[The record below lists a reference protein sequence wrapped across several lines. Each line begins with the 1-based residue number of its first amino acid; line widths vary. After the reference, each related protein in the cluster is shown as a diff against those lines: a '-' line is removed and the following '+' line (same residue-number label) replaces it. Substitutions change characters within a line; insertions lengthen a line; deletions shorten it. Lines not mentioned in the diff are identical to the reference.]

1 MKDVEFALKDI
12 ERIYQARNQ
21 GETGE
26 EASSQVVG
34 HLQREKQAVEQ
45 KIRDYQ
51 NLKSEIEE
59 AIELAN

>member
-1 MKDVEFALKDI
+1 
-12 ERIYQARNQ
+12 
-21 GETGE
+21 
-26 EASSQVVG
+26 VVG